1 MKSARDA
8 QTKLVAAS
16 REVQAAE
23 TALKDAGGPKRAPQ
37 DAVKRCTLARSS
49 LLLAR
54 SEFGAARAAK
64 DAAETAVTRAEV
76 QLAKQLKERNVMN
89 LLFKRKL
96 TPEEE
101 EEERA
106 QLEETRQI
114 SPRSPSSETTAPGW
128 RSKRRNANK
137 AERCRR
143 IALAAFNVLR
153 LVLYAFV
160 VYASASWARTKGRF
174 AAARIASRV
183 VNEAANRLAVVR
195 GSIESFA
202 PLAHDYARYG
212 VASGIEAG
220 ENVVL
225 RKRNRELRD
234 SVASLELA
242 LDSTRRALETT
253 HGCGGARVSGDAAEA
268 SSCVTEDD
276 VARMSTE
283 ASARARVAERRA
295 DALGVEVHALRALAT
310 RCGRNRSG
318 DGLSDVSDDAEKVAS
333 DARAWLDDPGAG
345 FSAQVARA
353 AVDAASVA
361 SEERVRS
368 AELAARAA
376 AERRMDSKSR
386 RNFSDLS
393 STTGSFPA
401 DRPVNPAGARAQ
413 ARAGRRLRRRRRGA
427 RRDGQGRGGGG

>member
-1 MKSARDA
+1 MKSMRDA
-8 QTKLVAAS
+8 QAKLVAAS

-106 QLEETRQI
+106 QLEETRRI
-114 SPRSPSSETTAPGW
+114 SAALAIQRNYRARLEV
-128 RSKRRNANK
+128 KRRNANK
-137 AERCRR
+137 AERRRR

-160 VYASASWARTKGRF
+160 VYASASWARTEGRF

-183 VNEAANRLAVVR
+183 ADAGANRWAVVR

-234 SVASLELA
+234 SVASLESA

-253 HGCGGARVSGDAAEA
+253 HGCGARASGDAAGA
-268 SSCVTEDD
+268 SSCMTEDD

-318 DGLSDVSDDAEKVAS
+318 DGLSDVSDDAEKS
-333 DARAWLDDPGAG
+333 HPMRAWLDDPGAG

-353 AVDAASVA
+353 AVDADTRRALA
-361 SEERVRS
+361 RNN
-368 AELAARAA
+368 AELREMMRQLLANASIPNPPS
-376 AERRMDSKSR
+376 ES
-386 RNFSDLS
+386 
-393 STTGSFPA
+393 
-401 DRPVNPAGARAQ
+401 VN
-413 ARAGRRLRRRRRGA
+413 
-427 RRDGQGRGGGG
+427 